1 MAGSHGRRRTR
12 IRRDLWASADS
23 LLDLAPA
30 NHYGSDLSEKAAA
43 TVLDMDEAEIR
54 AFVTAEKPVPRY
66 LISGAPADRRQERD
80 GGSLA
85 RLMSNPEDPAADGRH
100 FRL

>member
-1 MAGSHGRRRTR
+1 
-12 IRRDLWASADS
+12 
-23 LLDLAPA
+23 
-30 NHYGSDLSEKAAA
+30 
-43 TVLDMDEAEIR
+43 MDEAEIR